1 MEYSEYKKI
10 HGDVRKALTKH
21 KIHLQPVNT
30 ERLYLPKNE
39 LRRGIGNIIHKSK
52 KIELRPFTMLND
64 VKNTSNRRAMILKM
78 RKYQEHC

>member
-1 MEYSEYKKI
+1 MEYSDYKKI
-10 HGDVRKALTKH
+10 GIDVRKALIKH
-21 KIHLQPVNT
+21 KIHLQPANI

-52 KIELRPFTMLND
+52 KIELWLFIMLDD
-64 VKNTSNRRAMILKM
+64 VKNTSIGRTMILKM